1 MNVDLPI
8 SFTKMSGTG
17 NDFIIIDHRQPFL
30 DENTLADFTR
40 AVCRRK
46 FSVGADGLILIEN
59 SDKADFEW
67 KFFNGDGSSAEMCGN
82 GARCAARF
90 AYSKKIAPAK
100 MRFLTLAGIIEAEV
114 IDGSVKIRMTPPE
127 NVVLNIPL
135 NIDGD
140 EKIIHSIN
148 TGVPH
153 AIIFMED
160 VAEAPVFE
168 WGRIV
173 RYHEHFQPAGTNVN
187 FVQHISDNE
196 FSVRT
201 YERGVE
207 GETMACGTGAVAA
220 AIVGGLLGYVK
231 PPIKVV
237 TFGGDRLVVHFSI
250 SKEEPVVTDVFLEGP
265 AEFIYEGQLE
275 PGALK
280 GEF

>member
-1 MNVDLPI
+1 MDLPI
-8 SFTKMSGTG
+8 FFTKMSGTG

-30 DENTLADFTR
+30 DAETLADFTR

-100 MRFLTLAGIIEAEV
+100 MRFMTLAGMIEAEV
-114 IDGSVKIRMTPPE
+114 IDASVKIRMTLPE
-127 NVVLNIPL
+127 DISLHIPL
-135 NIDGD
+135 IIDGE

-153 AIIFMED
+153 TVIFMED
-160 VAEAPVFE
+160 IIEAPVFE
-168 WGRIV
+168 WGRIA

-187 FVQHISDNE
+187 FVQHLAGDE
-196 FSVRT
+196 LSVRT

-231 PPIKVV
+231 PPVKVA
-237 TFGGDRLVVHFSI
+237 TSGGDTLVIHFSI
-250 SKEEPVVTDVFLEGP
+250 SKEEADVNDVFLEGP

-280 GEF
+280 GRV

>member
-1 MNVDLPI
+1 MGLPI

-17 NDFIIIDHRQPFL
+17 NDFIIVDHRQPFL
-30 DENTLADFTR
+30 DEDALADFTR

-59 SDKADFEW
+59 SDKADFQW

-90 AYSKKIAPAK
+90 AYSKEIAPAK
-100 MRFLTLAGIIEAEV
+100 MRFMTIAGIIEAEV
-114 IDGSVKIRMTPPE
+114 IDESVKIRMTPPE
-127 NVVLNIPL
+127 DISLNL
-135 NIDGD
+135 ALDIDGQQ
-140 EKIIHSIN
+140 KIVHSIN

-160 VAEAPVFE
+160 VADAPVFE
-168 WGRIV
+168 WGRIA

-187 FVQHISDNE
+187 FVQHLAGDE
-196 FSVRT
+196 LSVRT

-231 PPIKVV
+231 PPVKVM
-237 TFGGDRLVVHFSI
+237 TSGGDTLVIHFSI
-250 SKEEPVVTDVFLEGP
+250 TEKEEPAVTDVFLEGP

-280 GEF
+280 GEI